1 MSLLTVKDLGKSF
14 GGVKAVDGI
23 TFEIAAG
30 ELLALIGPNG
40 AGKSTTFNMLNGQL
54 QADRGSIRFAGQE
67 LLGLAP
73 REIWRLGVGRT
84 FQIAETFSSL
94 TVIENVQMA
103 LLSHAGRIFSFFKA
117 ARLHERERAL
127 ELLEQVGMASQA
139 ERPCSALAYSDVKRV
154 ELAIALANRPRLLL
168 MDEPTAGMAPKERNA
183 LMTLTKKLVIEQQIA
198 VLFTEHSMDVVFAH
212 ADRMIV
218 LARGRLIARGVPDD
232 IRKDAKVQEVY
243 FGSGATFEDEIAVST
258 AKVQAQITEQAAQG
272 LSNVQTTEEPSQSP
286 LNVHALTAAKT
297 GAREARLARAAH
309 EEFSAP
315 NQAELLL
322 SVQYLCAW
330 YGAAQIL
337 YDVNIQVK
345 RGEVVALMGR
355 NGAGKST
362 TMKALMGLLE
372 KRSGML
378 QFMGSDISKDAAHR
392 IAASGLGYVP
402 EDRRIFTDLTV
413 LENLE
418 VGRQKARVWPDGV
431 AAPAWTVQ
439 QLFTLFPNLGEMP
452 KRPGG
457 QMSGGEQQMLTV
469 ARSLMGNPYLV
480 LLDEPSEGVAPVIVE
495 QMVQMIL
502 ALKKQGVSILLSE
515 QNLHFARLVCDRA
528 YVLEKGQI
536 RFSGTMAEL
545 DSDEHVRQTYLNV

>member
-23 TFEIAAG
+23 SFEIAAG

-40 AGKSTTFNMLNGQL
+40 AGKSTTFNMVNGQL
-54 QADRGSIRFAGQE
+54 HADRGSIRFAGQE
-67 LLGLAP
+67 LVGLAP

-84 FQIAETFSSL
+84 FQIAE
-94 TVIENVQMA
+94 NVQMA
-103 LLSHAGRIFSFFKA
+103 LLSHAGRVFSFFKA

-139 ERPCSALAYSDVKRV
+139 ERACSELAYSDVKRV

-183 LMTLTKKLVIEQQIA
+183 LMALTKKLVIEQNIA

-218 LARGRLIARGVPDD
+218 LARGRLIAQGSAED

-243 FGSGATFEDEIAVST
+243 FGSGATFENESAAPNVAVNM
-258 AKVQAQITEQAAQG
+258 QITEESNEGALQAA
-272 LSNVQTTEEPSQSP
+272 P
-286 LNVHALTAAKT
+286 
-297 GAREARLARAAH
+297 
-309 EEFSAP
+309 
-315 NQAELLL
+315 LL
-322 SVQYLCAW
+322 SVQSLNAG

-337 YDVNIQVK
+337 YDVDFQVN

-372 KRSGML
+372 KRIGGVH
-378 QFMGSDISKDAAHR
+378 FMGRDISKDSAHR

-418 VGRQKARVWPDGV
+418 VGRQKARLWPDGA

-439 QLFTLFPNLGEMP
+439 QLFILFPNLGEMP
-452 KRPGG
+452 KRLGG

-480 LLDEPSEGVAPVIVE
+480 LLDEPSEGVAPVIIE

-536 RFSGTMAEL
+536 RFGGTMAEL
-545 DSDEHVRQTYLNV
+545 EANEHVRQTYLSV